1 MTNRMQEI
9 LEHKRSEVED
19 LRKRGLPL
27 QIDDLPPLRDFKGAI
42 SSPGKICLI
51 AEIKSASPSAGV
63 IRKNVDPCVIGR
75 VYEDAG
81 AAAISLLTD
90 NRFFGGR
97 LEDLPL
103 LKKAVSLPLLR
114 KDFIIDAVQV
124 KESLLYGADAILL
137 IVRIL
142 SRERLKELLALSR
155 ELGLTPLTEVHDFHD
170 LEKAVDCGA
179 EIIGINNRNLDTFE
193 VRLRT
198 TLDLAPRVPAKC
210 LIISESGISHPEDI
224 RCLERSGIQAV
235 LVGTSIMKSNDMT
248 GTIKTLVDACRQE
261 GSQNPDSSNRPLTL
275 RLSS

>member
-1 MTNRMQEI
+1 MSNRMKEI

-19 LRKRGLPL
+19 LKKRGLPL
-27 QIDDLPPLRDFKGAI
+27 QMDDLPPLRDFKGAI

-103 LKKAVSLPLLR
+103 LKKTVSLPLLR

-124 KESLLYGADAILL
+124 RESLLYGADAILL
-137 IVRIL
+137 IARIL
-142 SRERLKELLALSR
+142 SREQLNELLALSR

-179 EIIGINNRNLDTFE
+179 EIIGINNRNLDTFK
-193 VRLRT
+193 VDHQT
-198 TLDLAPRVPAKC
+198 TIDLAPRVPENC
-210 LIISESGISHPEDI
+210 IIVSESGIAHPADI
-224 RCLERSGIQAV
+224 RCLRRAGIQAV
-235 LVGTSIMKSNDMT
+235 LVGTSIMKSGDMAKM
-248 GTIKTLVDACRQE
+248 IKELVEA
-261 GSQNPDSSNRPLTL
+261 GS
-275 RLSS
+275 